1 MRPRSAF
8 LVGAGAAYFFDP
20 TTGKRRRHMARDRLL
35 KAFRGTRRLTLR
47 RLGFLGGHVR
57 GAVAV
62 AAHAV
67 RRPEVATD
75 DATVVQR
82 IRSDALRDLGLRTK
96 DVDVRVE
103 HGVATLRGV
112 VASVHEGGRLV
123 SRVREVPGVRDVSA
137 ELRVAGE

>member
-8 LVGAGAAYFFDP
+8 LVGAGAAYFLDP

-35 KAFRGTRRLTLR
+35 KAIRSTRRLALR
-47 RLGFLGGHVR
+47 RLDFMGGHAR
-57 GAVAV
+57 GGVAV
-62 AAHAV
+62 AARAV
-67 RRPEVATD
+67 RRPEVVTD

-103 HGVATLRGV
+103 HGVATLRGA
-112 VASVHEGGRLV
+112 VASVDEAGRLV
-123 SRVREVPGVRDVSA
+123 ARVRDVPGVRDVSA
-137 ELRVAGE
+137 ELRVGSQ